1 MVIGTSM
8 MNFEVVDIE
17 ATMAG
22 LKARGLK
29 PRPAGPNNSGIDLI
43 DPDGNVI
50 YIMPS
55 QSQI

>member
-8 MNFEVVDIE
+8 INFEVADIKE
-17 ATMAG
+17 TMAG

-29 PRPAGPNNSGIDLI
+29 PKPDGPNNSGMTLF

-55 QSQI
+55 QP